1 MDWAPERS
9 SAPPLSVEGLR
20 LAGSATLS
28 VVLTSWGM
36 IATDTVHPPACA
48 TTLVVSLGLLSTPRR
63 VGVIVA
69 GVVAL
74 AAVHLA
80 ARRLLERA
88 AGEAWPL
95 DPDRRE
101 S

>member
-1 MDWAPERS
+1 MPENS
-9 SAPPLSVEGLR
+9 SAPPLSTAGLR
-20 LAGSATLS
+20 LAGSVTLS

-48 TTLVVSLGLLSTPRR
+48 TTLVVSLGLLSTSRR
-63 VGVIVA
+63 VGIIVVS
-69 GVVAL
+69 VVAL
-74 AAVHLA
+74 VAVHHGT
-80 ARRLLERA
+80 RRLLERVT
-88 AGEAWPL
+88 GEAWPL